1 MDEPA
6 VMGELPLKF
15 FATCPKGLE
24 YLLVDE
30 LKALGGADV
39 HEALAGVHF
48 SGDMGTVYRAC
59 LWSRLASR
67 ILMPISEFGCIDE
80 AELYAGVQAV
90 DWAKHLR
97 NDGTLAVDASLSQS
111 KLSHGRFAEQRVK
124 DAVVDQFRDAT
135 GVRPSVDTERPD
147 LRINLHVKRDH
158 ATLSIDLSG
167 EALHRR
173 GWRIDQGAAPIKE
186 NLACA
191 VLIRAGWPQ
200 VDAAGGALFD
210 PLCGSGTLLI
220 EAARMAADVAPGL
233 ERDYFG
239 FMGWLGFDA
248 ALWDGLLREAIERAA
263 VGRATLGPRFF
274 GSDVDP
280 RMIEAARANASTAGV
295 ARVLSLQV
303 RALEQIDTAPAES
316 GLVVSNPP
324 YDARLAADSGLYRS
338 LGALLRG
345 PCRAWKA
352 GFIVSDEAPGQA
364 IGLRAE
370 KRYALF
376 NGAIACSLL
385 RFAAVAD
392 RPERT
397 PAAPKELSAGAEMA
411 ANRLRK
417 NLKKL
422 KPWLAREQISCYRAY
437 DADLPEYSAAI
448 DVYTAAVD
456 APIEDQGLWL
466 HVAEY
471 QAPREI
477 PIEDT
482 QRRLAELLQ
491 AAMAVFELPRARVS
505 VKTRAPQTRDS
516 RYQKQDARGHW
527 LPVLEDGLHLQVN
540 LFDYLDTGLF
550 LDHRPVRRLLRQ
562 HAAGKRVLNL
572 FGYTG
577 VASVHAAAGGAAA
590 TTSVDL
596 SATYLEW
603 AARNLGGN
611 GFTGERHRLIQADAL
626 AWLTQNRERFDL
638 IFCDPPTF
646 SNSARAGD
654 FDVQRDHARLIGLCM
669 ARLAPGGQLLF
680 SNNFRKFRMDAE
692 VEAEFEVSELGAAS
706 VPPDFERDPK
716 IHRAFW
722 IR

>member
-1 MDEPA
+1 MSEPSVA
-6 VMGELPLKF
+6 QHRY

-30 LKALGGADV
+30 LKAIGADDV
-39 HEALAGVHF
+39 HEALAGVYF
-48 SGDMGTVYRAC
+48 AGPMAIGYRAC

-67 ILMPISEFGCIDE
+67 ILLPIAEFAAADD
-80 AELYAGVQAV
+80 AALYDGVQTI
-90 DWAKHLR
+90 DWAQHLR
-97 NDGTLAVDASLSQS
+97 ADGTLAVDSSLVQS
-111 KLSHGRFAEQRVK
+111 KLNHERFVEQRVK
-124 DAVVDQFRDAT
+124 DAVVDQLRAAT
-135 GVRPSVDTERPD
+135 GTRPSVDTDRPD
-147 LRINLHVKRDH
+147 VRINLHVKRDR
-158 ATLSIDLSG
+158 ATVSIDLSG
-167 EALHRR
+167 DALHRR
-173 GWRIDQGAAPIKE
+173 GWRIEQGAAPIKE

-191 VLIRAGWPQ
+191 VLIRAGWPLLMDT
-200 VDAAGGALFD
+200 DAALFD

-239 FMGWLGFDA
+239 FMGWLGFDVG
-248 ALWDGLLREAIERAA
+248 LWDGLLREAIDRAA
-263 VGRATLGPRFF
+263 AGRAALGARFF
-274 GSDVDP
+274 GSDADP
-280 RMIEAARANASTAGV
+280 RMIEAARANASSAGV
-295 ARVLSLQV
+295 SRQV
-303 RALEQIDTAPAES
+303 RFEVRRVEDISEAPAAN

-324 YDARLAADSGLYRS
+324 YDARLAADPGLYRS

-352 GFIVSDEAPGQA
+352 GFIVADEAPGQA

-370 KRYALF
+370 KRYALY

-392 RPERT
+392 RPERA
-397 PAAPKELSAGAEMA
+397 PAVPKELSAGAEMA

-422 KPWLAREQISCYRAY
+422 KPWLQREGITCYRAY

-448 DVYTAAVD
+448 DVYTAAPSAAAED
-456 APIEDQGLWL
+456 AGIWL
-466 HVAEY
+466 HVQEY

-477 PIEDT
+477 PVEDT
-482 QRRLAELLQ
+482 RRRLSELLQ
-491 AAMAVFELPRARVS
+491 AAMAVFELPRARIS
-505 VKTRAPQTRDS
+505 VKTRAPQTRDA
-516 RYQKQDARGHW
+516 RYQKQDLRGHW
-527 LPVLEDGLHLQVN
+527 LPVVEDGLQLQVN

-550 LDHRPVRRLLRQ
+550 LDHRPARRLLRE
-562 HAAGKRVLNL
+562 HAANKRVLNL
-572 FGYTG
+572 FCYTG

-603 AARNLGGN
+603 AARNLGAN
-611 GFTGERHRLIQADAL
+611 RYTGERHRLIQADVL
-626 AWLTQNRERFDL
+626 AWLNQNRERFDL

-646 SNSARAGD
+646 SNSARAND
-654 FDVQRDHARLIGLCM
+654 FDIQRDHPRLIRACM

-680 SNNFRKFRMDAE
+680 SNNFRRFRMDEELA
-692 VEAEFEVSELGAAS
+692 AEFEVQEIGAAS
-706 VPPDFERDPK
+706 IPPDFSRDPK

>member
-1 MDEPA
+1 MSA
-6 VMGELPLKF
+6 AAMSNVRTF
-15 FATCPKGLE
+15 FASCPKGLE

-30 LKALGGADV
+30 LKALGADAAR
-39 HEALAGVHF
+39 EALAGVHF
-48 SGDMGTVYRAC
+48 EGPIEFGYRAC

-67 ILMPISEFGCIDE
+67 ILMPIAEFACGDE
-80 AELYAGVQAV
+80 AALYAAVQAV
-90 DWAKHLR
+90 DWAAHLR
-97 NDGTLAVDASLSQS
+97 ADGTLAVDATASHS
-111 KLSHGRFAEQRVK
+111 KLSHTRFIEQRTK
-124 DAVVDQFRDAT
+124 DAVVDQLRQAS
-135 GVRPSVDTERPD
+135 GQRPSVDTERPD
-147 LRINLHVKRDH
+147 LRLNVHLKRDR

-173 GWRIDQGAAPIKE
+173 GWRIEQGAAPIKE

-200 VDAAGGALFD
+200 LIDSDAALFD

-239 FMGWLGFDA
+239 FLGWLGFDA

-263 VGRATLGPRFF
+263 AGRAKLAPRFF
-274 GSDVDP
+274 GSDADP
-280 RMIEAARANASTAGV
+280 RMIEAARANASSAGV
-295 ARVLSLQV
+295 SSAVRFEV
-303 RALEQIDTAPAES
+303 RALERIEAAPAAT

-324 YDARLAADSGLYRS
+324 YDARLAADPALYRA

-345 PCRAWKA
+345 PCRDWRA
-352 GFIVSDEAPGQA
+352 GFIVADEAPGQA

-370 KRYALF
+370 KRYALY

-385 RFAAVAD
+385 RFAPVAEAPQ
-392 RPERT
+392 RA
-397 PAAPKELSAGAEMA
+397 PAEPRELSAGAEMV

-422 KPWLAREQISCYRAY
+422 GPWLKREGITCYRAY

-448 DVYTAAVD
+448 DVYTAD
-456 APIEDQGLWL
+456 DSAPVEDRGLWL
-466 HVAEY
+466 HVQEY

-477 PIEDT
+477 PLET
-482 QRRLAELLQ
+482 TRKRLSELVQ
-491 AAMAVFELPRARVS
+491 AAMAVFELPRARVAL
-505 VKTRAPQTRDS
+505 KTRAPQTRTA

-527 LPVLEDGLHLQVN
+527 LPVREDGLRLEVK

-550 LDHRPVRRLLRQ
+550 LDHRPARRLLRAQ
-562 HAAGKRVLNL
+562 AAGKRVLNL
-572 FGYTG
+572 FCYTG
-577 VASVHAAAGGAAA
+577 VASVHAAAGGASA

-603 AARNLGGN
+603 AARNLAGN
-611 GFTGERHRLIQADAL
+611 GFSGAAHRLVQADVM
-626 AWLTQNRERFDL
+626 AWLEQNRERFEL

-646 SNSARAGD
+646 SNSARAAD
-654 FDVQRDHARLIGLCM
+654 FDIQREHARLIRLCM

-680 SNNFRKFRMDAE
+680 SNNFRRFRMDPE
-692 VEAEFEVSELGAAS
+692 IENEFTVEELGAAS
-706 VPPDFERDPK
+706 IPPDFARDPR